1 MDNELIKLALGEI
14 AEGMGDSY
22 ENPVSLALILGQ
34 IGATSRTFKN
44 ILIQTRINLI
54 NDPDSNVQSM
64 SINDFRS
71 FFNDI
76 DNKFEH
82 VSDETILAVLNYLSK
97 SYIEELAEVSKKLI
111 TEFKTE

>member
-54 NDPDSNVQSM
+54 NDPDSKDAGTGTNT
-64 SINDFRS
+64 
-71 FFNDI
+71 I
-76 DNKFEH
+76 DDVAKVLSEMLERENTFKR
-82 VSDETILAVLNYLSK
+82 VIPMRQGETNIK
-97 SYIEELAEVSKKLI
+97 SALDA
-111 TEFKTE
+111 FK